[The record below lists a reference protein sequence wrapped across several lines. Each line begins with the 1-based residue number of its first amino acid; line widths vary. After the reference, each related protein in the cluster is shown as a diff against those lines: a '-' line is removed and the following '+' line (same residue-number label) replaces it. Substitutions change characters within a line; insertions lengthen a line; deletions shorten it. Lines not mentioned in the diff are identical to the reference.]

1 MTEQEIAHQKEIEFY
16 AAATTAWFD
25 TRLERDKSL
34 LTLSAG
40 GIGLLITLLSTVGIH
55 SVESLI
61 LYVAALLSFIVSMA
75 AVLWIFK
82 RNAAHLEDINRGKE
96 GGDLLLDLLDNA
108 AIFCFFLAVVLSS
121 IMGISSAFHSFQ
133 AQEIHMASG
142 DKGRPMAN
150 DSFSGIKN
158 MAPTPTDTRSFSNAA
173 NMKPAASPPASTQ
186 SQTSQPVAPPPAPAS
201 QSTNSRDK

>member
-1 MTEQEIAHQKEIEFY
+1 MTEQETTDQKKIEY
-16 AAATTAWFD
+16 YAATTAAWFE
-25 TRLERDKSL
+25 TKLERDKSL

-82 RNAAHLEDINRGKE
+82 RNAAHLEDINLGK
-96 GGDLLLDLLDNA
+96 DDDDFLLDLLDNT
-108 AIFCFFLAVVLSS
+108 AIFGFFLAVVLSS
-121 IMGISSAFHSFQ
+121 IMGISSAFHSFHT
-133 AQEIHMASG
+133 QETLMAND
-142 DKGRPMAN
+142 DKGRHMAN

-158 MAPTPTDTRSFSNAA
+158 MLPAQPDTFTKSFNNAA
-173 NMKPAASPPASTQ
+173 SMKPTTPQAPAPV
-186 SQTSQPVAPPPAPAS
+186 QTSQPAASAPAA
-201 QSTNSRDK
+201 QPTTTVNK

>member
-1 MTEQEIAHQKEIEFY
+1 MTEQEKEAQKEIEFY
-16 AAATTAWFD
+16 AAATAAWFG
-25 TRLERDKSL
+25 TKLERDKSL
-34 LTLSAG
+34 LALSAG
-40 GIGLLITLLSTVGIH
+40 GIGLLITLLSTIGIH

-61 LYVAALLSFIVSMA
+61 LYATALLSFICSLG

-82 RNAAHLEDINRGKE
+82 RNAAHLEDVNRGKD

-108 AIFCFFLAVVLSS
+108 AIFCFFLGVVLSS

-133 AQEIHMASG
+133 SQEIQMSSG

-158 MAPTPTDTRSFSNAA
+158 MAPTPTDTRSFNNAA
-173 NMKPAASPPASTQ
+173 NMKPAAPPPASTQ
-186 SQTSQPVAPPPAPAS
+186 TQTSQPAASTPAT
-201 QSTNSRDK
+201 QSTTSGNK

>member
-1 MTEQEIAHQKEIEFY
+1 MTEEEKAAQKEIEFY

-25 TRLERDKSL
+25 TKLERDKSL

-40 GIGLLITLLSTVGIH
+40 GIGLLITLLSTIGIH
-55 SVESLI
+55 SIESLI
-61 LYVAALLSFIVSMA
+61 LYATALLSFICSLA

-82 RNAAHLEDINRGKE
+82 RNAAHLEDINHGKE

-108 AIFCFFLAVVLSS
+108 AIFCFFLGVVLSS
-121 IMGISSAFHSFQ
+121 IMGMSSAFHSFQ
-133 AQEIHMASG
+133 TQEIHMASG

-150 DSFSGIKN
+150 DSFSGIRN

-173 NMKPAASPPASTQ
+173 NMKPAATPPASTQ
-186 SQTSQPVAPPPAPAS
+186 TQTSQPAASTPAVQP
-201 QSTNSRDK
+201 TTTGNK

>member
-1 MTEQEIAHQKEIEFY
+1 MTEEEKAAQKEIEFY

-25 TRLERDKSL
+25 TKLERDKSL

-40 GIGLLITLLSTVGIH
+40 GIGLLITLLSTIGIH
-55 SVESLI
+55 SIESLI
-61 LYVAALLSFIVSMA
+61 LYATALLSFICSLA

-108 AIFCFFLAVVLSS
+108 AIFCFFLGVVLSS
-121 IMGISSAFHSFQ
+121 IMGISSAVHSFQ
-133 AQEIHMASG
+133 TQEIHMASG
-142 DKGRPMAN
+142 DKSRPMAN
-150 DSFSGIKN
+150 DSFSGIRN

-173 NMKPAASPPASTQ
+173 NMKPAAAPPPASTQ
-186 SQTSQPVAPPPAPAS
+186 TSQPAASTPAA
-201 QSTNSRDK
+201 QSTTTGTK

>member
-1 MTEQEIAHQKEIEFY
+1 MTVEEKAAQKDIEFY

-25 TRLERDKSL
+25 TKLERDKSL

-40 GIGLLITLLSTVGIH
+40 GIGLLITLLSTIGIH
-55 SVESLI
+55 SIESLI
-61 LYVAALLSFIVSMA
+61 LYATALLSFICSLA

-108 AIFCFFLAVVLSS
+108 AIFCFFLGVVLSS
-121 IMGISSAFHSFQ
+121 IMGMSSAFHSFQ
-133 AQEIHMASG
+133 TQEIHMASG

-150 DSFSGIKN
+150 DSFSGIRN

-173 NMKPAASPPASTQ
+173 NMKPAAPAPASTQ
-186 SQTSQPVAPPPAPAS
+186 TQTSQPAAS
-201 QSTNSRDK
+201 TPTAQSTTTGNK